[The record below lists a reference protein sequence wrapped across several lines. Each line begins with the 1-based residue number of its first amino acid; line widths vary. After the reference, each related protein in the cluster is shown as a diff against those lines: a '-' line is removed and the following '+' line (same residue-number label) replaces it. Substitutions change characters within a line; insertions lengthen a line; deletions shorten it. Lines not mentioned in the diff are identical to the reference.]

1 MSKPY
6 NQNKKN
12 DKLII
17 GDDMLEIDIDSKM
30 GILFVRL
37 FGKLTKE
44 TRRKINDEVITLI
57 NKVGIQN
64 IVLNIQNLNL
74 IDESGI
80 KTLEKCYRI
89 CNKSYICA
97 NPNQLKKL
105 KKLNIVTDE
114 MTAVN
119 LISA

>member
-1 MSKPY
+1 M
-6 NQNKKN
+6 
-12 DKLII
+12 
-17 GDDMLEIDIDSKM
+17 GDDMLDIDIDSKK

-44 TRRKINDEVITLI
+44 TRSKLNKEVITLI

-64 IVLNIQNLNL
+64 IVLNIQNLNY

-80 KTLEKCYRI
+80 KTLEKCYETCEKSFI
-89 CNKSYICA
+89 CINT
-97 NPNQLKKL
+97 NQLDLIGNL
-105 KKLNIVTDE
+105 KYVTDE

-119 LISA
+119 LIGL